1 MVGTMTADEPKPAP
15 IDMTQLAELAR
26 LTPAE
31 RFRRAVLTARNLAP
45 FMGKVAARSP
55 AGPDELPG

>member
-1 MVGTMTADEPKPAP
+1 MVETVNAEEPKPAP

-31 RFRRAVLTARNLAP
+31 RFRRAVESARNLAP
-45 FMGKVAARSP
+45 FMGKVAARSQ
-55 AGPDELPG
+55 AERDEPPG